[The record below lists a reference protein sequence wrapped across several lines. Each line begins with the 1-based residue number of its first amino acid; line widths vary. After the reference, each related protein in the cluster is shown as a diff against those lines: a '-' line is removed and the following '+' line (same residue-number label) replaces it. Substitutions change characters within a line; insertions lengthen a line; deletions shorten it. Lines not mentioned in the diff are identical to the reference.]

1 MTMLTTQAGFDAFR
15 ERMCDHFANLPDR
28 LATKPL
34 HVSQAELPAES
45 YFTHRL
51 DDDGH
56 HIVYDPRQFSGLLV
70 RQFLAIY
77 ADFTEGRILD
87 GARNAY
93 YEADCDGARE
103 IWAIAISEMDRSQ
116 DPSGV
121 MDRLCNLLEGARC
134 ERAGSAA

>member
-1 MTMLTTQAGFDAFR
+1 MTTLTTQAGFDAFR

-28 LATKPL
+28 LAVKPL

-45 YFTHRL
+45 YFTHRM

-56 HIVYDPRQFSGLLV
+56 HIVYDPRQTTGLMV

-77 ADFTEGRILD
+77 ADFTEGRIL
-87 GARNAY
+87 GRARDAY
-93 YEADCDGARE
+93 YEANCDGARR
-103 IWAIAISEMDRSQ
+103 IWAIAISEMDRTQ

-121 MDRLCNLLEGARC
+121 MDQLCMVIEGSRSK
-134 ERAGSAA
+134 RVGGAA